1 MKNKK
6 ETILK
11 QFTQYQ
17 KLNEEEKKAFWEKD
31 KDLMDN
37 LSELERKEYQKATWE
52 NIEEIKQRVLAIQ
65 AKLKQ
70 SV

>member
-6 ETILK
+6 ETILQ

-17 KLNEEEKKAFWEKD
+17 KLNEEEKKEFWEKD
-31 KDLMDN
+31 KELMDN
-37 LSELERKEYQKATWE
+37 LSESERKEYQKAIWE
-52 NIEEIKQRVLAIQ
+52 NMDEIKQRVLAIQ